1 MGAAGWVTQKP
12 AGGRYTG
19 KDGRAGGGHKA
30 GKPLL
35 VENLKTREGPWGGMK
50 ASAVLRSEND
60 LLEMTKQLM

>member
-1 MGAAGWVTQKP
+1 MERYW
-12 AGGRYTG
+12 GGGGGLGYTETCR
-19 KDGRAGGGHKA
+19 GRTGGGHKA

-35 VENLKTREGPWGGMK
+35 VENLKTREGPWGGTK

>member
-1 MGAAGWVTQKP
+1 MERYWGGGGGLGYKETCR
-12 AGGRYTG
+12 GRYP
-19 KDGRAGGGHKA
+19 GRKA

-35 VENLKTREGPWGGMK
+35 LENLKTRVGPWGGMK